1 MMVAKACVVW
11 LSVLASAS
19 GAAVGGGDK
28 TASSLGRTL
37 RKDELL
43 FLEVTR
49 SPTNKSTN
57 MPQQEAK
64 LTQSMISMDEILVA
78 LEEEGN
84 PVTLSPSQSL
94 VTSKP
99 TNAPVTAKPTSSSPI
114 QSPEEGGR
122 NDELLFLSVTK
133 MPTGKPTN
141 APTNKPTN
149 PPTPRPSA
157 KPTMV
162 RIDTGIHRCSL
173 LLFLTT

>member
-1 MMVAKACVVW
+1 
-11 LSVLASAS
+11 
-19 GAAVGGGDK
+19 
-28 TASSLGRTL
+28 
-37 RKDELL
+37 
-43 FLEVTR
+43 
-49 SPTNKSTN
+49 
-57 MPQQEAK
+57 
-64 LTQSMISMDEILVA
+64 MISMDEILVA